1 MTNSQLLRD
10 LIGPLALVVSS
21 NSEGKVLSLQNNIWT
36 EKNINYARGLCT
48 NDNFVAIA
56 SSDTI
61 ELYDKKTGIFAG
73 SINSYSNNIH
83 EIKFINNNEI
93 IVCDSRASS
102 LSQTFLGS
110 NSIIWTVPGVDL
122 NTIDSR
128 SWVNGVCVENNL
140 PKYITT
146 LGISNL
152 PDGWREEAQ
161 QSRGALINVET
172 NEIVLNNLSFP
183 HSPTLDGQAVYFIN
197 SGLNQ
202 ICKWYEGDADFT
214 VVSNING
221 WGRGLIVLDQYLL
234 VGISQARL
242 NIFSSINSSPLDVP
256 GIAIINKLTGE
267 QVEFETLDVREIF
280 DLIITDKALS

>member
-61 ELYDKKTGIFAG
+61 EFYDKKTGMFAG

-83 EIKFINNNEI
+83 EIKFINNNKI

-110 NSIIWTVPGVDL
+110 HSIIWTVPGVDL
-122 NTIDSR
+122 NTNDSR
-128 SWVNGVCVENNL
+128 SWVNGVCIENNL
-140 PKYITT
+140 PKYVTV
-146 LGISNL
+146 LGISNIE
-152 PDGWREEAQ
+152 DGWRSEAQ
-161 QSRGALINVET
+161 QSRGALINAQT
-172 NEIVLNNLSFP
+172 NEIVLHNLFFP
-183 HSPTLDGQAVYFIN
+183 HSPTLDGQTVYFLN

-202 ICKWYEGDADFT
+202 VCKWSPGDSNFT
-214 VVSNING
+214 VVSTLGG
-221 WGRGLIVLDQYLL
+221 WTRGLVILGEYLL
-234 VGISQARL
+234 VGISQGRSTAM
-242 NIFSSINSSPLDVP
+242 FSTLSNPLDMP
-256 GIAIINKLTGE
+256 GIAIINKNTGE
-267 QVEFETLDVREIF
+267 QVDFEPLDIREIF
-280 DLIITDKALS
+280 DLIITDRSLL